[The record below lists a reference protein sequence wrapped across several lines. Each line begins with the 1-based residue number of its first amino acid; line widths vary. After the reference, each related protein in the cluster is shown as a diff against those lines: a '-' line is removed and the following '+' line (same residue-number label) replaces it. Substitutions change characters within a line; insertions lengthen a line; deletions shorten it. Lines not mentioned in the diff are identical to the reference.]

1 MCNEIVFSK
10 SKSRINP
17 QSLKISS
24 NFTEDLESVK
34 ILGIEIDNHSNFQS
48 HVSTICKNAA
58 RQ

>member
-1 MCNEIVFSK
+1 MCNKVVFSK

-24 NFTEDLESVK
+24 NSTEDLESVK
-34 ILGIEIDNHSNFQS
+34 ILGIEIDNHSNFEL
-48 HVSTICKNAA
+48 HVSTICKNIV